1 MDWFVVALVLAIILG
16 GWVALD
22 WFLDAADQE
31 YDEYHDWFDDERKW
45 KQEDDVMD
53 KEALKEAWLCF

>member
-22 WFLDAADQE
+22 WFLDEADKE

-45 KQEDDVMD
+45 K
-53 KEALKEAWLCF
+53 